1 MWDLFVS
8 MVPGFTFGYPFVMAW
23 YWMTGGILH
32 RLVRGWHEP
41 RPGDP
46 PPLESYPPVSILV
59 PCHNE
64 GENVREVFA
73 ALDAVDYPDFEMIAI
88 NDGSRDETGAILDEL
103 AGKYERL
110 RVVHLATNRGK
121 ALALDAGAIVA
132 RHEIFV
138 AIDGDSLLDRDAVT
152 WFVRRFLTD
161 GTLGALTGNPRI
173 RNRSSL
179 LGRLQ
184 IGEYSAIVGL
194 IKRAQTLF
202 GCVFTVSGVVC
213 AFRKRALHDGGWWSP
228 ATLTDD
234 VDMTWRIQIA
244 GWTVAYEPKALCWI
258 LMPETLRGLW
268 RQRLRWSEGGTQT
281 VLRLTPQLFHR
292 RLWRLWFLWFNYML
306 SVLWAYAMLA
316 GILAWCLQ
324 WTSLAPFV
332 HYPAFGPAPRGWG
345 ALLTVTYLLQASVSL
360 LLDHRYEQG
369 ILRVIFWQAWYPLFF
384 WVLQALTAVVGV
396 PRAILRLMH
405 ASPGTW
411 VSPDRGVR

>member
-1 MWDLFVS
+1 
-8 MVPGFTFGYPFVMAW
+8 
-23 YWMTGGILH
+23 
-32 RLVRGWHEP
+32 VRGWHEP
-41 RPGDP
+41 HPGEP
-46 PPLESYPPVSILV
+46 PALESYPPVSILV

-64 GENVREVFA
+64 GQNAREVFA

-88 NDGSRDETGAILDEL
+88 NDGSRDDTGAILDEL
-103 AGKYERL
+103 AGQYERL
-110 RVVHLATNRGK
+110 RVVHLASNRGK
-121 ALALDAGAIVA
+121 ALALNAGAIAA
-132 RHEIFV
+132 RHEIIV

-179 LGRLQ
+179 LARLQ
-184 IGEYSAIVGL
+184 VGEYSAIVGL

-258 LMPETLRGLW
+258 LMPETISGLW

-292 RLWRLWFLWFNYML
+292 RLWRMWVVWFNYTL
-306 SVLWAYAMLA
+306 SVLWAYTILA
-316 GILAWCLQ
+316 GLVAWCLQ
-324 WTSLAPFV
+324 RTPLAPLV
-332 HYPAFGPAPRGWG
+332 HFPAFSPVTQGWG
-345 ALLTVTYLLQASVSL
+345 ALLTLTYLIQASVSL
-360 LLDHRYEQG
+360 LLDRRFEHG
-369 ILRVIFWQAWYPLFF
+369 ILRVIVWQAWYPLFF
-384 WVLQALTAVVGV
+384 WMLQALTAVAGV
-396 PRAILRLMH
+396 PRAILRLMRT
-405 ASPGTW
+405 STGTW

>member
-1 MWDLFVS
+1 M
-8 MVPGFTFGYPFVMAW
+8 
-23 YWMTGGILH
+23 
-32 RLVRGWHEP
+32 
-41 RPGDP
+41 
-46 PPLESYPPVSILV
+46 
-59 PCHNE
+59 
-64 GENVREVFA
+64 
-73 ALDAVDYPDFEMIAI
+73 
-88 NDGSRDETGAILDEL
+88 
-103 AGKYERL
+103 
-110 RVVHLATNRGK
+110 HLATNSGK
-121 ALALDAGAIVA
+121 ALALNAGAIAA
-132 RHEIFV
+132 RHEILV

-152 WFVRRFLTD
+152 WFVRRFLSD

-179 LGRLQ
+179 LAQLQ
-184 IGEYSAIVGL
+184 VGEYSAIVGL

-281 VLRLTPQLFHR
+281 VLRLTPQMFHR
-292 RLWRLWFLWFNYML
+292 RLWRLWLVWFNYML

-316 GILAWCLQ
+316 GLLAWCLR
-324 WTSLAPFV
+324 WTSLAPLV
-332 HYPAFGPAPRGWG
+332 HYPAFSPVPQGWG

-360 LLDHRYEQG
+360 LLDRRFEQG
-369 ILRVIFWQAWYPLFF
+369 ILRMIFWQAWYPLFF
-384 WVLQALTAVVGV
+384 WVLQALTAVVGA
-396 PRAILRLMH
+396 PRAILRLTRT
-405 ASPGTW
+405 STGTW